1 MAIKISFLENF
12 IIVEKNKLF
21 FLGSVRR
28 ISGSWIWIRII
39 IHTRNASASLD
50 ELAQKFKLP
59 FLIFSF
65 TFMAHFQHFFTS
77 KIFIFLNLKFGEN
90 S

>member
-50 ELAQKFKLP
+50 ELQSAQK
-59 FLIFSF
+59 
-65 TFMAHFQHFFTS
+65 
-77 KIFIFLNLKFGEN
+77 N
-90 S
+90 

>member
-1 MAIKISFLENF
+1 MAIKISFLENL

-50 ELAQKFKLP
+50 ELQSAQK
-59 FLIFSF
+59 
-65 TFMAHFQHFFTS
+65 
-77 KIFIFLNLKFGEN
+77 N
-90 S
+90 